1 MRTAIA
7 ILSVV
12 LTARAGAQQA
22 SFVYRLGK
30 DTVAIDQY
38 TRTANRLSGEMVQRT
53 GASVI
58 LVRYEMALRPDGL
71 PASASVRR
79 MQPDGTPFPN
89 QPTEVRFTVTA
100 DSVVREFV
108 RPDTVQRTA
117 MAARQGTVVLPVYVY
132 GAMELLAARRR
143 SGGATDSLPSLSIA
157 GPAGFVGLES
167 AGGDTLRMRGVGIYP
182 MRFLFDSRGRLQL
195 VDGAMTTNKVVAVR
209 GPGGLDMAAIA
220 RAMRPTGTLSARD
233 VARGGFG
240 PGAIVLVDYG
250 RPMVRGRTVWGG
262 ALVPFDSVWRA
273 GANDATHLFTTRAM
287 TFGSVTVPAGA
298 YTLWIQHTRTGTNLI
313 VSRKIGM
320 WGTEYDPA
328 QDVARIPM
336 QLTPTPSPV
345 EELTVTVRNQS
356 GLGGVLEFAWGG
368 SVAKA
373 AFNLSLR

>member
-12 LTARAGAQQA
+12 VTARAGAQQA

-89 QPTEVRFTVTA
+89 QPTEVRFTVTT

-143 SGGATDSLPSLSIA
+143 SGGATDSLPSLSVA
-157 GPAGFVGLES
+157 GPAGFVGLEG

-182 MRFLFDSRGRLQL
+182 MRFLFDSRGQLQL

-273 GANDATHLFTTRAM
+273 GANDATHLFVTRAM